1 MMESYLD
8 AAVERVAIGEVGKS
22 GASIE
27 RVRMPDG
34 RRLVVKRVSP
44 DSDLFM
50 RVLGRR
56 TYPEL
61 DLWQRG
67 ILDEIPLPA
76 THSVVDGWVDGDLTV
91 LVMRDLG
98 DRVLTWDD
106 RLSRPDCQ
114 RVLGAAATVH
124 RTFEGRAPW
133 GLTPLGDL
141 LSLFAP
147 QRVAPQ
153 AEGSELARTCLYGWE
168 LFAERVEQ
176 RVSEPVLALLA
187 EPTPLVAALERCPC
201 TLIHGDLATV
211 NVALETNRVT
221 LLDWAMPAR
230 APGAVD
236 VARFIAGCSSV
247 VDASREEILAD
258 YRDAA
263 GPSYDGNAMRLAML
277 SGLVWL
283 GWNKAF
289 DAAEHPD
296 PALRLREQ
304 ADLDWW
310 VREADL
316 TLRSGLL

>member
-1 MMESYLD
+1 MESYLD
-8 AAVERVAIGEVGKS
+8 GAVERVAIGEVGKS

-27 RVRMPDG
+27 RVRLPDG
-34 RRLVVKRVSP
+34 RLLVVKRVGP

-67 ILDEIPLPA
+67 ILDEIPPPA
-76 THSVVDGWVDGDLTV
+76 THSVVDGWVDGDVTV

-106 RLSRPDCQ
+106 RLSRADCQ
-114 RVLGAAATVH
+114 RVLGAAAALH
-124 RTFEGRAPW
+124 RTFEGRAPG
-133 GLTPLGDL
+133 GLVPLADL

-147 QRVAPQ
+147 QRVAPH
-153 AEGSELARTCLYGWE
+153 ADGSELVRTCLHGWE
-168 LFAERVEQ
+168 LFAERVEP
-176 RVSEPVLALLA
+176 RVSEPVLDLLA
-187 EPTPLVAALERCPC
+187 EPAPLVAAMQRCPC

-211 NVALETNRVT
+211 NVALETHRVT

-247 VDASREEILAD
+247 VDASREEMLAD
-258 YRDAA
+258 YRAAA

-277 SGLVWL
+277 SGLIWL
-283 GWNKAF
+283 GWNKAL

-296 PALRLREQ
+296 PATRLREQ